1 MKNLYGETVASLCED
16 LVEKGFKPFNAKQV
30 FTWLYKKKV
39 YDFAQYTDTS
49 KALREHLSE
58 NYVIRH
64 LPISERHVSK
74 DGTKKYLLA
83 LPDGHLIETVLMVQD
98 YGKTICVTSQ
108 VGCNLGC
115 AFCASGL
122 FEKVRDLTPAEMV
135 LQIVAIEAREDV
147 RVSHVVIMG
156 TGEPFDNFDNV
167 MRFID
172 IINSP
177 YGMEIGA
184 RKITVST
191 AGLVPGILAFAD
203 LQKQVNLAV
212 SLHAADDKTRT
223 SLMPINRKY
232 PIKRLMESLQTYIEK
247 TNRRVTFEYLLIAGV
262 NDSLHDADRLV
273 GLLKDTLCYVNL
285 IPFNEVAE
293 LDYKGSEEKQH
304 ARFYDRLVSQGIRA
318 TSRRELGADI
328 DAACGQLRIKEECD
342 NL

>member
-1 MKNLYGETVASLCED
+1 MKNLYGETVSSLRAD

-39 YDFAQYTDTS
+39 YDFDLYTDTS
-49 KALREHLSE
+49 KALREYLADH
-58 NYVIRH
+58 YMIRH
-64 LPISERHVSK
+64 LPITERHVSK
-74 DGTKKYLLA
+74 DGTKKYLLS
-83 LPDGHLIETVLMVQD
+83 LPDGHLIETVLMEQP
-98 YGKTICVTSQ
+98 YGKTLCVTSQ

-122 FEKVRDLTPAEMV
+122 YDKVRDLTADEMV
-135 LQIVAIEAREDV
+135 AQIVAVEAREDI
-147 RVSHVVIMG
+147 RVSHVVVMG

-203 LQKQVNLAV
+203 LEKQVNLAV
-212 SLHAADDKTRT
+212 SLHAADDKTR
-223 SLMPINRKY
+223 SALMPINRKY
-232 PIKRLMESLQTYIEK
+232 PLKTLMESIRTYTEK

-262 NDSLHDADRLV
+262 NDSFEDADRLV
-273 GLLKDTLCYVNL
+273 ALLRDTLCYVNL
-285 IPFNEVAE
+285 IPFNPVSE
-293 LDYKGSEEKQH
+293 LDYRGSDDERH
-304 ARFYDRLVSQGIRA
+304 ARFYDRLISQGIRA

-328 DAACGQLRIKEECD
+328 DAACGQLRIKEERGK
-342 NL
+342 L